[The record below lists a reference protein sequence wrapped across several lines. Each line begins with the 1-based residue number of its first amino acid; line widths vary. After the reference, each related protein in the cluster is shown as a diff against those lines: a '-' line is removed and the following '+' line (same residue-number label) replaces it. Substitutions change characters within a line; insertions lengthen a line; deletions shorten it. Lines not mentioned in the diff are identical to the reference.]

1 MSITETENMKSF
13 VEGVID
19 FYERR
24 VAVVSSVMGETAD
37 LLRNFCLEQETM
49 ASQLRDI
56 LAKQESLR
64 KKDFDIMIEDLRVS
78 REAREKEVVEM
89 LTHFQKQEEEMVSK
103 LRSVVSGSSAVKL
116 EDFKLLSQQ
125 ILGEQKE
132 REKEMVALLRSFH
145 LEQEEFSAALRKLL
159 SKGEQVRI
167 KDFKAMLESIRLSQR
182 GKETEV
188 GKLLGDFERVQ
199 EEVGLR
205 WGKVI
210 ESYV

>member
-1 MSITETENMKSF
+1 MSITEAGNMKSF

-24 VAVVSSVMGETAD
+24 VTVVSSVMKETAE
-37 LLRNFCLEQETM
+37 LLQNFRLEQETM
-49 ASQLRDI
+49 AGQLRDI

-64 KKDFDIMIEDLRVS
+64 RRDFDMMIEDLRIS
-78 REAREKEVVEM
+78 REGREKEVVEM
-89 LTHFQKQEEEMVSK
+89 LEHFQSQEEKMVSK
-103 LRSVVSGSSAVKL
+103 LRSVVSGSSEVKL
-116 EDFKLLSQQ
+116 GDFKLLSQT

-132 REKEMVALLRSFH
+132 REKEMVTLLRSFH

-167 KDFKAMLESIRLSQR
+167 KDFKAMLESIRLSQKGR
-182 GKETEV
+182 ETEV